1 MKKLLL
7 ALAILFSTV
16 ANSQQLT
23 SCMGIEFGDSKQT
36 VMTKMNSKPEFEFYK
51 ENSASSTVSYTGGKF
66 AGRQCVGA
74 VFHFYDNQTHTITI
88 LIDPGQNIKVMDVYK
103 EVIAELK
110 DKYMVEPFQ
119 SHKYQSPYSEG
130 DGYTTSA
137 IKLGYAEIATYFTF
151 PDENAI
157 LVEVTQSLSI
167 KVQYQHTKLAR
178 LFYEGKNKQRTN
190 DY

>member
-36 VMTKMNSKPEFEFYK
+36 VMTKMNSKPEFTFYK
-51 ENSASSTVSYTGGKF
+51 ANTEGTTLSYTNGKF

-74 VFHFYDNQTHTITI
+74 VFFFYDNQVHTVTI
-88 LIDPGQNIKVMDVYK
+88 LIDPGQSIKVMDVYK
-103 EVIAELK
+103 EIVAELK
-110 DKYMVEPFQ
+110 DKYLVEPFQ
-119 SHKYQSPYSEG
+119 SHKYQNPYYEG
-130 DGYTTSA
+130 DGYTVSA
-137 IKLGYAEIATYFTF
+137 IRLGYAEIATYFTF

-157 LVEVTQSLSI
+157 LVEITSELSV

-178 LFYEGKNKQRTN
+178 LFFSDKNKQRTN

>member
-1 MKKLLL
+1 MKKLL
-7 ALAILFSTV
+7 A
-16 ANSQQLT
+16 ANSQQLIG
-23 SCMGIEFGDSKQT
+23 CMGIEFGDSKQT
-36 VMTKMNSKPEFEFYK
+36 VMTKMNSKSEFEFYK
-51 ENSASSTVSYTGGKF
+51 ASPDGSTLSYTGGKF

-74 VFHFYDNQTHTITI
+74 IFRFYDDQAHTVTI
-88 LIDPGQNIKVMDVYK
+88 LIDPGQNIKVMEVYN
-103 EVIAELK
+103 EIVAELK
-110 DKYMVEPFQ
+110 NKYPVEPFQ

-130 DGYTTSA
+130 DGYAISA

-157 LVEVTQSLSI
+157 LVEIIQSLSI
-167 KVQYQHTKLAR
+167 KVQYQHTKLAS